1 MPQDPFA
8 RWLTPAAPAAPTAD
22 PFARWATPSPQP
34 VASAPVTPEPASGG
48 VGGFLGGIWK
58 NINPLP
64 AIQTFASMTADE
76 WGKARAAASRG
87 DYTGAVLLAMNAH
100 PVTGVG
106 RVAVEA
112 GKAQWDQLVKART
125 AFDEGRVSEGAGYAL
140 AGITPLVGPAAAAA
154 GETIG
159 RGEIASGLGESVG
172 LVGAMALPAAAA
184 KARGVTVKPLMPN
197 RNPAVAEA
205 VAFGE
210 RAGIPID
217 AATATG
223 NQFVRGAQ
231 AVSEH
236 SLPGSIVGA
245 RARAAQQQG
254 LATVGEQLAAKGHP
268 VPVVPE
274 QAGAGMREGVL
285 GQVRRHAAEADEAY
299 EALRRIEADP
309 KHART
314 ITPDAPDVSNVAEWG
329 TPGAATRR
337 GGWFAKDGA
346 STEELFQG
354 VLGDARANGYAGSAE
369 TLRGEFLDKISSGKR
384 WVQERAAIDADNGP
398 RALLAEIRRL
408 GGIRPWDNEIQVGG
422 PTIKARGEWVNTR
435 QAFEKNWSQR
445 GGGSPFR
452 NDGLGADDLADQLS
466 SDPHWNGQ
474 IPNDPEGLKNILRDI
489 AENGPGPGAKYFA
502 GKPRVE
508 DFLEPAGVRP
518 GVKWWSDEATGAQTI
533 QAPVDLRYVK
543 QTLKPIYDRLMKA
556 YPVAQQEASRGLKAL
571 ENVVNGPDYM
581 SLSEADFNLGAIK
594 SIARADIPELRTLS
608 QGTALGAVKQLE
620 SAVMLAAENLG
631 PEALAALQAG
641 RKATIAK
648 YGAAEVL
655 EALRAEGVGAFGQA
669 THAKDAGIGLLRDVA
684 KLAPAELPKIGRAF
698 LDELIGKATAEGGF
712 QHAAAVAAKWQNLGG
727 ETKRLLFRDPGYLKD
742 LDNFF
747 LLAKKMAESPNPSG
761 SALVGSVGA
770 GVAHV
775 ALHPLTGIPL
785 QIGQG
790 AIAKFLHS
798 PAGVR
803 ILTKGFRIPAAN
815 KAGAALYAA
824 ELSKFASENG
834 IALGLATAEGRQPEQ
849 PGAITRR

>member
-22 PFARWATPSPQP
+22 PFARWATPVAPQP

-64 AIQTFASMTADE
+64 AIQQFASMTADE
-76 WGKARAAASRG
+76 WGKARTAASRG

-125 AFDEGRVSEGAGYAL
+125 AFDEGRISEGAGYAL
-140 AGITPLVGPAAAAA
+140 AGITPLVGPPAAAA

-159 RGEIASGLGESVG
+159 RGEIARGAGEGVG
-172 LVGAMALPAAAA
+172 LAGAVALPALVS
-184 KARGVTVKPLMPN
+184 KARGATVRPLMPN

-314 ITPDAPDVSNVAEWG
+314 ITPDAPDLSNVAEWG
-329 TPGAATRR
+329 TAGPTTGGFAAP
-337 GGWFAKDGA
+337 GA
-346 STEELFQG
+346 STEQVFQG
-354 VLGDARANGYAGSAE
+354 ALSKARQQGYAGTADALRAEFMEKLSA
-369 TLRGEFLDKISSGKR
+369 GKR
-384 WVQERAAIDADNGP
+384 WVQERGAIDAENGP
-398 RALLAEIRRL
+398 RALLTEIRRL
-408 GGIRPWDNEIQVGG
+408 GGIKPWEVDVVQGA
-422 PTIKARGEWVNTR
+422 PTQKLRGEFESLQ
-435 QAFEKNWSQR
+435 QAFTKNWGQK
-445 GGGSPFR
+445 GGGTPFR
-452 NDGLGADDLADQLS
+452 ADGLGLDDLADQLS
-466 SDPHWNGQ
+466 SDPVWAGL
-474 IPNDPEGLKNILRDI
+474 IKNDPEALKTVLSDI
-489 AENGPGPGAKYFA
+489 ADKGPGTKFFDRKA
-502 GKPRVE
+502 GVS
-508 DFLEPAGVRP
+508 DYLEPAGIRP
-518 GVKWWSDEATGAQTI
+518 DRKWWSDEAAGAQTI
-533 QAPVDLRYVK
+533 QAPVDLRYAK
-543 QTLKPIYDRLMKA
+543 QTLRPIYDRLMKA

-571 ENVVNGPDYM
+571 ENVVKGPDYA

-608 QGTALGAVKQLE
+608 QGAAAGAVKQLE

-631 PEALAALQAG
+631 PEALSALQAG

-655 EALRAEGVGAFGQA
+655 EALRAESVGAFGQA

-712 QHAAAVAAKWQNLGG
+712 QHAAAVASRWQNLGG
-727 ETKRLLFRDPGYLKD
+727 ETKRLLFKDPGYVKD

-790 AIAKFLHS
+790 AVAKFLHS

-803 ILTKGFRIPAAN
+803 LLTKGFRIPAAN
-815 KAGAALYAA
+815 KAGATLYAA

-834 IALGLATAEGRQPEQ
+834 IALGLATAGGTQAEQ
-849 PGAITRR
+849 PGAIARR